1 MCLSRGMDAL
11 SAGAGAVAFI
21 TLALQSTKVLYTIIS
36 AIRDCPKHVKDL
48 SHDVEQ
54 LQSILGRLAQCRAIL
69 QDDQSLAVLTRR
81 CSDDISLFVCR
92 LQKMQISPTEQ
103 RTGKIWKKLRAV
115 MSEKDLDAMRFSIH
129 GHVSSLSLQLSI
141 VQV

>member
-1 MCLSRGMDAL
+1 MDAL

-36 AIRDCPKHVKDL
+36 AIRDYPKHVKDL
-48 SHDVEQ
+48 SHDIEQ
-54 LQSILGRLAQCRAIL
+54 LQSILGRLAQCQAIL
-69 QDDQSLAVLTRR
+69 QDDQSLTVLTRR

-92 LQKMQISPTEQ
+92 LRKMQISPTEQ
-103 RTGKIWKKLRAV
+103 CTGKIWKKLRAV

-129 GHVSSLSLQLSI
+129 GHVTSLGLQLSI